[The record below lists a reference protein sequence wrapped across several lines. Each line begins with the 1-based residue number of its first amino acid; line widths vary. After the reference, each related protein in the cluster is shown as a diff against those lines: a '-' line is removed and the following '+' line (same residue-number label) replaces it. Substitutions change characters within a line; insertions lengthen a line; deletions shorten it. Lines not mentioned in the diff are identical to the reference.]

1 MPSPNQSIDLPLLK
15 EKGIVLYIK
24 REDTLHPFIS
34 GNKYRKLKYNILEAL
49 KLGHHTMLTFGGA
62 YSNHIAATAY
72 ACKEAGLKSIGIIR
86 GEELLDKWQENP
98 TLDKAKENGMQFLF
112 INREQYRLRNTAPFL
127 KQLEKQFGKT
137 FVLPEGGT
145 NELAIKG
152 CEEILNSDDEKF
164 DLIATCVGTGGTIAG
179 LINSSKAH
187 QKVLGFQS
195 VGGDF
200 LFNDIRKF
208 VKKENWSLIA
218 KYDFGG
224 YARVTPEL
232 IEFINTF
239 RANTNVPLDP
249 IYTGKLFYGILDMI
263 AKDAFKPETKILAI
277 HTGGLQGI
285 QGMNIVLKK
294 KNLPLIDL
302 MIQKYIQILI
312 ACLLLIGC
320 GARKRN
326 STTVSTET
334 EQKGVYQPNV
344 GIEGTKFD
352 KSELYPLPVDPG
364 KFVTFPINSTAEYI
378 AEFSKIAQY
387 EMRAFGIPA
396 SITLAQGILES
407 GSGKGALTQKTN
419 NHFGI
424 KCHKGWQGD
433 YDFHDDDAK
442 GECFRKYNHPMYSF
456 RDHSIFLASRSR
468 YRFLFN
474 YRRDNYKKWAHGLRQ
489 AGYAT
494 DKKYPEKLISL
505 IERYNLDE
513 YDDEVVDA
521 GLEPV
526 RQPKKYDVFTH
537 IVDAGDTL
545 YGISK
550 KYAISVEEIMQL
562 NSLDST
568 RLTIGQII
576 NIRKERS
583 K

>member
-15 EKGIVLYIK
+15 EKGIVLHIK
-24 REDTLHPFIS
+24 REDTLHPYIS

-249 IYTGKLFYGILDMI
+249 IYTGKLIYGILDMI

-302 MIQKYIQILI
+302 
-312 ACLLLIGC
+312 
-320 GARKRN
+320 
-326 STTVSTET
+326 
-334 EQKGVYQPNV
+334 
-344 GIEGTKFD
+344 
-352 KSELYPLPVDPG
+352 
-364 KFVTFPINSTAEYI
+364 
-378 AEFSKIAQY
+378 
-387 EMRAFGIPA
+387 
-396 SITLAQGILES
+396 
-407 GSGKGALTQKTN
+407 
-419 NHFGI
+419 
-424 KCHKGWQGD
+424 
-433 YDFHDDDAK
+433 
-442 GECFRKYNHPMYSF
+442 
-456 RDHSIFLASRSR
+456 
-468 YRFLFN
+468 
-474 YRRDNYKKWAHGLRQ
+474 
-489 AGYAT
+489 
-494 DKKYPEKLISL
+494 
-505 IERYNLDE
+505 
-513 YDDEVVDA
+513 
-521 GLEPV
+521 
-526 RQPKKYDVFTH
+526 
-537 IVDAGDTL
+537 
-545 YGISK
+545 
-550 KYAISVEEIMQL
+550 
-562 NSLDST
+562 
-568 RLTIGQII
+568 
-576 NIRKERS
+576 
-583 K
+583 